1 MKRRNI
7 SLATLS
13 LFLSLSFTSCDNQ
26 DKKEESIETP
36 PITFTKEGELY
47 LIKSS
52 GDTIQKLDIEFAE
65 SDYEHQTGLMYR
77 ESMEDHQGML
87 FLYETERVRSFYMK
101 NTYIPLDIIYYEADS
116 TLVSIQKNATPRDET
131 PLPSEGAAQFILEI
145 NGGLSDDWGLEPDDK
160 MSYIRTEQ

>member
-52 GDTIQKLDIEFAE
+52 WDTIQKLDIEFAE

-131 PLPSEGAAQFILEI
+131 PLPSEGPAQFILEI
-145 NGGLSDDWGLEPDDK
+145 NGGLSDDWGLEQDDK
-160 MSYIRTEQ
+160 MSYIRTD

>member
-101 NTYIPLDIIYYEADS
+101 NTYIPLDIIYYESDS

-131 PLPSEGAAQFILEI
+131 SLPSEGPAQFILEI
-145 NGGLSDDWGLEPDDK
+145 NGGLSDEWGLEQDDK
-160 MSYIRTEQ
+160 MSYIRTE